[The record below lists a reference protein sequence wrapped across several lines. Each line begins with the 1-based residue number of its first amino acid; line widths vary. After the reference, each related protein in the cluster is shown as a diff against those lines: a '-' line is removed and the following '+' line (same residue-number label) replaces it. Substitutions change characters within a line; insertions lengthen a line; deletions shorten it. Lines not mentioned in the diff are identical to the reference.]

1 MQEKNV
7 KIYITECNRKY
18 FTKLSCSIHE
28 KTCRCWKHPKMQTC
42 LTCKFGIRIYGM
54 KNMPTRLNKRNEW
67 DCSNSAFNHELH
79 FTPAHEKAKDLNINC
94 PIWEKK

>member
-1 MQEKNV
+1 
-7 KIYITECNRKY
+7 
-18 FTKLSCSIHE
+18 
-28 KTCRCWKHPKMQTC
+28 
-42 LTCKFGIRIYGM
+42 M
-54 KNMPTRLNKRNEW
+54 KNMPTSLNKRNEW